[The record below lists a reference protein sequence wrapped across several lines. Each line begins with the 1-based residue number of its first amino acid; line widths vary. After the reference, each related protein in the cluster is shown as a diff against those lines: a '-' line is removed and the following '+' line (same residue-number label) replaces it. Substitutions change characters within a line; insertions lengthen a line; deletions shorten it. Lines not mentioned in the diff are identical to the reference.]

1 MNPAPAVPGKN
12 SSSAMVNSTDLLPVA
27 GVRLSAGTAGIYGA
41 ARDDLAL
48 FEICSSAGVSA
59 VFTRNRFCAAPVT
72 VARKHLL
79 HGPVKYLL
87 INAGNANAGT
97 GTRGIGDTERV
108 CAALAARAGCEPE
121 AVLPFST
128 GVIGEYLPVDKIC
141 RALPG
146 LCDRLA
152 DDAWPD
158 CAGAIMTT
166 DTRPK
171 GFSVQSVV
179 GEETVTVTGI
189 AKGAGMIKPD
199 MATMLAFI
207 ATDAAVSQG
216 ALDRMLKTAVDQ
228 SFNRICV
235 DGDTSTNDAC
245 VLVATGKSLSPSVI
259 PAHAG
264 IQSIKP
270 SLATPYK
277 VIDENAAAC
286 EQLQA
291 MVTEVCAKLARE
303 IVRDAEGAT
312 KFVTIRV
319 ENAGSETEC
328 NAVADAVATSPLVK
342 TALYASDPNWG
353 RILAAIG
360 RSAAGNLEIDRISL
374 FLNEVCIVEN
384 GARADDYTEEK
395 GAAAMQEDEIEI
407 RIDLNQGNAGACYW
421 TCDLSHD
428 YVTINAEYRS

>member
-1 MNPAPAVPGKN
+1 M
-12 SSSAMVNSTDLLPVA
+12 PVD
-27 GVRLSAGTAGIYGA
+27 GVRLAAGSAGIYGK

-48 FEICSSAGVSA
+48 FEICEGAGVSA
-59 VFTRNRFCAAPVT
+59 IFTRNRFCAAPVT
-72 VARKHLL
+72 VARGHLKRA
-79 HGPVKYLL
+79 PARYLL
-87 INAGNANAGT
+87 VNAGNANAGT
-97 GTRGIGDTERV
+97 GARGVDDAMQV
-108 CAALAARAGCEPE
+108 CATLAGRAGCAPE

-128 GVIGEYLPVDKIC
+128 GVIGEYLPVDIIC

-146 LCDRLA
+146 LIGNLA

-158 CAGAIMTT
+158 CARAIMTT

-171 GFSVQSVV
+171 GCSVQLPV

-207 ATDAAVSQG
+207 ATDAAVSRG

-245 VLVATGKSLSPSVI
+245 VLVATGKR
-259 PAHAG
+259 
-264 IQSIKP
+264 
-270 SLATPYK
+270 ATAY
-277 VIDENAAAC
+277 
-286 EQLQA
+286 EQLQG
-291 MVTEVCAKLARE
+291 MVTEVCTKLARE

-319 ENAGSETEC
+319 ENAGSEAEC
-328 NAVADAVATSPLVK
+328 AAVAEAVSTSPLVK
-342 TALYASDPNWG
+342 TALFASDPNWG
-353 RILAAIG
+353 RILAAVG
-360 RSAAGNLEIDRISL
+360 RSRVGELDINRVSL
-374 FLNEVCIVEN
+374 YLNEVCIVEN
-384 GARADDYTEEK
+384 GARAADYTEEK
-395 GAAAMQEDEIEI
+395 GVAAMQPEDILV
-407 RIDLNQGNAGACYW
+407 RIDLNGGSASGDYW

-428 YVTINAEYRS
+428 YVTINAEYRT